1 MLQWLGHENTALL
14 DGGWQQWIQE
24 KRNLSSSKETSLSGE
39 FQADTPKP
47 WILEAEQIMD
57 ALKNDE
63 ILLLDVRNGSRFRGE
78 KEPIDPVAGHI
89 PGAKNEP
96 FQVNLEE
103 NGLWKNAETLRRQ
116 YLERFPDLDHK
127 KCVPYCGSGVT
138 ACHTFF
144 ALRYAGFDHLSI
156 YPGSWSEW
164 ISDGSRPVAVG
175 EE

>member
-1 MLQWLGHENTALL
+1 M
-14 DGGWQQWIQE
+14 
-24 KRNLSSSKETSLSGE
+24 
-39 FQADTPKP
+39 
-47 WILEAEQIMD
+47 
-57 ALKNDE
+57 
-63 ILLLDVRNGSRFRGE
+63 LDVRNGSRFRGE

-164 ISDGSRPVAVG
+164 ISHASRPVAVG